1 MMDQRFSAYNNFTFL
16 MNVEVEG
23 CVLYILSMSFGML
36 RGIND
41 LNQI

>member
-1 MMDQRFSAYNNFTFL
+1 

>member
-1 MMDQRFSAYNNFTFL
+1 

-36 RGIND
+36 RRIND